1 MAEPTFSDELKAFR
15 AEHGLTQAQL
25 GELMGYRA
33 DSIGKVER
41 DAKPPTGPMRKKFRS
56 ARRRVEAA
64 KSSQGG
70 DGIRP
75 GEEEEGSP
83 SLRPDGDL
91 PPLPEPPE
99 PPLPEGDD
107 EEEGLVS
114 LSKGGRQVKVRQ
126 LGHFQKIELS
136 LLVFL
141 VGKDIEYLA
150 PAGGGKLETR
160 SVHQMG
166 LADLVPPEDGAVLK
180 ENGPEIASAWAEWAK
195 TSPRVNTFLSFLIV
209 EGGGKGVA
217 VVMGKTLLRIAQN
230 HGFDP
235 ISFFMAPLRD
245 DHLAA
250 FGAGPPQSEEPY
262 VEPHPADDLHFTLS
276 GDGGD
281 EGAGPHF
288 GPYGFRNVEGG
299 VET

>member
-1 MAEPTFSDELKAFR
+1 MADDFAAELKAFR
-15 AEHGLTQAQL
+15 AEHGLTQADL

-41 DAKPPTGPMRKKFRS
+41 EAKPPTGPMRKKFRT
-56 ARRRVEAA
+56 ARRRVEEA
-64 KSSQGG
+64 KASQGATAS
-70 DGIRP
+70 DP
-75 GEEEEGSP
+75 GEEEAVAAAAAG
-83 SLRPDGDL
+83 GDL

-99 PPLPEGDD
+99 PPLVED
-107 EEEGLVS
+107 EEEDGLVT
-114 LSKGGRQVKVRQ
+114 LAKGGRQVKVRQ

-150 PAGGGKLETR
+150 PAGGGKVETR

-166 LADLVPPEDGAVLK
+166 LADLVPPADGAVLK

-245 DHLAA
+245 KHLAA
-250 FGAGPPQSEEPY
+250 FGAAPSQSQEPY
-262 VEPHPADDLHFTLS
+262 VEPHPADDLQAHFN
-276 GDGGD
+276 GNGG
-281 EGAGPHF
+281 GAEILDLG
-288 GPYGFRNVEGG
+288 GGYGFRNVEGG
-299 VET
+299 IET